1 MIVYLDCALQEQ
13 FLLRGS
19 RRGKSNPDTVHQVLY
34 VVIAGTGHE
43 HAELWSF
50 AVSFKTIT
58 VFVAVLHI
66 RQPTRK
72 ALVRLTRTQL
82 SSCQLVKGSRRVG
95 RVSRV

>member
-19 RRGKSNPDTVHQVLY
+19 RGAKSNPDTVHQVLN
-34 VVIAGTGHE
+34 VVYAGAGHE
-43 HAELWSF
+43 HAELWGS
-50 AVSFKTIT
+50 VSFNTIT

-72 ALVRLTRTQL
+72 ALVRLLRTQL
-82 SSCQLVKGSRRVG
+82 SSCQLAKDCRRVD
-95 RVSRV
+95 RV